1 MGELEIFANRIKQL
15 RNSLGMTQ
23 KDFSE
28 YIGVKQQTLSG
39 YERGIMKPPLD
50 IAKNIAEKCN
60 TSIDWLCGL
69 SNNQSIIK
77 ESIWTYADIIE
88 FCFADKIHIPSPSKA
103 ILEIISQFTK
113 NMEIFLKELEH
124 MEKLKHDELIDQ
136 ELFDLWLEKT
146 LKKYQIPI
154 VLKCERHDAEDAFTG
169 AIYGVQYYPGKNE
182 FPIEIETGIK
192 KDSRDEPPQE

>member
-1 MGELEIFANRIKQL
+1 MGEIEIFANRIKQL
-15 RNSLGMTQ
+15 RKSLGMTQ

-69 SNNQSIIK
+69 SNNQSIIE

-88 FCFADKIHIPSPSKA
+88 FCFADKVHIPRPSKA
-103 ILEIISQFTK
+103 ILEIISKFTK
-113 NMEIFLKELEH
+113 NMESFLKELEH
-124 MEKLKHDELIDQ
+124 MEKLKKESLIDQ

-146 LKKYQIPI
+146 LKKFQTPI
-154 VLKCERHDAEDAFTG
+154 VLKYECHDTTDAFTG
-169 AIYGVQYYPGKNE
+169 TIYAIRHYPGGVE
-182 FPIEIETGIK
+182 ERYEINK
-192 KDSRDEPPQE
+192 KEPPEPPQE